1 METLRQLPR
10 CAPAR
15 MLAAL
20 GVALTLLGAAPARA
34 ADTPGGAMPE
44 ATPELVEQGRAIYF
58 RRCSFCHGLLGDG
71 NGPAAEFMDPRPR
84 DFTLGTFKFR
94 TTQSGELPTDEDL
107 FRTISRGLPG
117 TGMQSF
123 DDARIKNGLSEAER
137 WAVIAYIKT
146 FAPEFDDPEF
156 DPYQTLVALPA
167 KMAPFDADSI
177 AKGAAVFERAK
188 CWECHG
194 RQGRGD
200 GQKAFD
206 RKDDWGFPIRIR
218 NLTHP
223 WKIKGGAEV
232 ADIYMRFSTG
242 INGTPMPSFVK
253 ALDAD
258 ERWYLA
264 NFIKS
269 LQHQLTGHQVLKA
282 LAVEGAVPEAPDDAA
297 WAEAEPMDVR
307 LTGQVV
313 AAPRWQNP
321 SIELVTLKAA
331 FNDTEI
337 AFLLEWDDPFEDL
350 THNDAAVLDTTEL
363 SRVGGYN
370 SYVAANDMVTRQ
382 LETFRDAVA
391 LQFPVRLPEGTVK
404 PHFMRGAASTPVQ
417 LWTWKADLEAGGGRS
432 VEEAIAR
439 GWRQTP
445 QVRPDDQS
453 QVSARAVWRE
463 GRWRVVMKRPLTTGE
478 RNDVQFRPG
487 VFIPLSVNA
496 WDGSNGEHD
505 LIMSLSTWYFV
516 LLEAPVPVRVYLL
529 TVLAFLLTGA
539 FAVWLVRRAERENRE
554 PGGPET

>member
-1 METLRQLPR
+1 M
-10 CAPAR
+10 
-15 MLAAL
+15 
-20 GVALTLLGAAPARA
+20 
-34 ADTPGGAMPE
+34 
-44 ATPELVEQGRAIYF
+44 
-58 RRCSFCHGLLGDG
+58 
-71 NGPAAEFMDPRPR
+71 
-84 DFTLGTFKFR
+84 
-94 TTQSGELPTDEDL
+94 
-107 FRTISRGLPG
+107 
-117 TGMQSF
+117 
-123 DDARIKNGLSEAER
+123 
-137 WAVIAYIKT
+137 
-146 FAPEFDDPEF
+146 
-156 DPYQTLVALPA
+156 
-167 KMAPFDADSI
+167 
-177 AKGAAVFERAK
+177 
-188 CWECHG
+188 
-194 RQGRGD
+194 
-200 GQKAFD
+200 
-206 RKDDWGFPIRIR
+206 
-218 NLTHP
+218 
-223 WKIKGGAEV
+223 
-232 ADIYMRFSTG
+232 
-242 INGTPMPSFVK
+242 
-253 ALDAD
+253 
-258 ERWYLA
+258 
-264 NFIKS
+264 
-269 LQHQLTGHQVLKA
+269 LKA
-282 LAVEGAVPEAPDDAA
+282 LAVEGAVPEAPDAAA

-445 QVRPDDQS
+445 QVQSDDKS
-453 QVSARAVWRE
+453 QVSAQAVWDQ

-539 FAVWLVRRAERENRE
+539 FALWLVRRAERENRE